1 VGRKPFQDVL
11 GGHPPKP
18 LTKTAYFA
26 ERTNQMESARFCAPA
41 AGGFGTGAKWEA
53 RAAAD

>member
-1 VGRKPFQDVL
+1 VGRKPFQEVS

-26 ERTNQMESARFCAPA
+26 ERTNQMESARFCAHA
-41 AGGFGTGAKWEA
+41 AGGFGTGAKGQA
-53 RAAAD
+53 LAAAD